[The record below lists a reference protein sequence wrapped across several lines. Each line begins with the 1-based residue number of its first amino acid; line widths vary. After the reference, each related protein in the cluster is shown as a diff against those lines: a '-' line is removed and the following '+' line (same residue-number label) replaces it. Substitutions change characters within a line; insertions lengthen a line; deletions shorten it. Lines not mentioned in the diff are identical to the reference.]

1 MAKGEQVGT
10 GEAPHRALEAEL
22 TRLVR
27 RSHSYRTP
35 GPTLERGSYAVLDL
49 LVERGPVRASD
60 LAPALD
66 LDLSTVSRQVS
77 GLIEAGLV
85 LREADPRDGRAH
97 LLVPSAQGR
106 VLLHRVREQR
116 RNAVREVVH
125 GWEPAEVRSFAGML
139 ARFNDAAEVQRA
151 AAVGGPSRR

>member
-85 LREADPRDGRAH
+85 LREADPRDGR
-97 LLVPSAQGR
+97 